1 MKAII
6 SQIPLISRLK
16 EDVLCQVKTILIKN
30 NRLDLWKCENLKNR
44 DLNNEE
50 ILSQK
55 TISSTTD
62 AEEEQ
67 EVSDDENFMDNAED
81 SD

>member
-16 EDVLCQVKTILIKN
+16 EDVLCRVKTILIKN